1 MVAGP
6 TATPKL
12 PLAVA
17 PLPQAKDG
25 VPVAVPIKPTLLC
38 QAEFASLNLPTPP
51 VNAGVLLSQV
61 DLNRDGQVTL
71 VEYRTGKLR
80 NFDSMDVDKDGIVSV
95 AEMKT
100 GGLVK

>member
-25 VPVAVPIKPTLLC
+25 VPVAVPIKPTLL
-38 QAEFASLNLPTPP
+38 
-51 VNAGVLLSQV
+51 SQ
-61 DLNRDGQVTL
+61 T
-71 VEYRTGKLR
+71 T
-80 NFDSMDVDKDGIVSV
+80 
-95 AEMKT
+95 
-100 GGLVK
+100 